1 LASCSNLS
9 LDLAVSIKFAPL
21 LAKSLA
27 IARPMP
33 EEAPVTNIVLL
44 LNLDIFSPEIL
55 FNLFDV

>member
-1 LASCSNLS
+1 
-9 LDLAVSIKFAPL
+9 VSIKFAPL

-44 LNLDIFSPEIL
+44 LNLDIFSPDIS

>member
-1 LASCSNLS
+1 SNLS

-21 LAKSLA
+21 VAKSLA
-27 IARPMP
+27 IARPIP